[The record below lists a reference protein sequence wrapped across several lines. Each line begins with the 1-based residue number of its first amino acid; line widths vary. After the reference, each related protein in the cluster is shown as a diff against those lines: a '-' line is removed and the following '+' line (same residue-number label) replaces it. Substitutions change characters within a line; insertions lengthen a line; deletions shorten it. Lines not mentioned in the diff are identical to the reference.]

1 MTAGPLSGF
10 KIIEVVGLGAAPFCA
25 MLLSDMG
32 AEVIRVDRL
41 CIEGNAGL
49 PQDVLARGRRSIALD
64 LKSPSGLDTLFRL
77 VEQADALFEGFRPGV
92 AERLGFGPDECLERN
107 SRLVYG
113 RLTGWGQDGP
123 LARAAGH
130 DINFIALAGVLH
142 SIGRQGDKP
151 VPPLNLVGD
160 FGGGGLLLAFGMV
173 CALLEAGKSGRGQVV
188 DAAMIDGAV
197 AQMALFFGL
206 QAVGEFSHAPGA
218 SLLGG
223 ATPFYATYETA
234 DGRFVSIGSLEPQ
247 FYEQL
252 LELTG
257 LDKTRYLEAGYK
269 GPFITIDRS
278 LWAELRQ
285 DLKTVFFQK
294 TRDEWCELM
303 EGTDVCFAPVLSL
316 SEVHRHQHHQAR
328 NTFVEIDGVVQNAP
342 APRFSRSQSD
352 TPHAAHSPG
361 ADTEAVLLDWGF
373 SAAEI
378 SALHSNGGIIST
390 TV

>member
-1 MTAGPLSGF
+1 LGF
-10 KIIEVVGLGAAPFCA
+10 KVIEVVGLGAAPFCA

-41 CIEGNAGL
+41 SVAGSAGQ

-64 LKSPSGLDTLFRL
+64 LKTKAGLDTLLRL
-77 VEQADALFEGFRPGV
+77 AEQADVLFEGFRPGV

-107 SRLVYG
+107 PRLVYG

-130 DINFIALAGVLH
+130 DINYIALAGALH

-188 DAAMIDGAV
+188 DAAMIDGIA
-197 AQMALFFGL
+197 AQMAPFFGL
-206 QAVGEFSHAPGA
+206 QAAGQFPQAPGA

-223 ATPFYATYETA
+223 AAPFYATYETA
-234 DGRFVSIGSLEPQ
+234 DGRFIALGSLEPQ

-252 LELTG
+252 LELIG
-257 LDKTRYLEAGYK
+257 LDKERYLEAGYK
-269 GPFITIDRS
+269 SPFITIDRS
-278 LWAELRQ
+278 MWAELRQ
-285 DLKTVFFQK
+285 DLKTAFFQK

-316 SEVHRHQHHQAR
+316 SEAPRHQHHQAR

-342 APRFSRSQSD
+342 APRFSRSQPG
-352 TPHAAHSPG
+352 TPHVAHSPG
-361 ADTEAVLLDWGF
+361 ADTDAVLLDWGF
-373 SAAEI
+373 SAAEV
-378 SALHSNGGIIST
+378 SALHSNGGIVSPFKG
-390 TV
+390 